1 MDCSDNVDLLFP
13 TLSDSRRLAQVIGI
27 LGRHGLNGISASLG
41 IGRSR
46 GDVAPPRPDAVVSAL
61 REIGPVAVKFGQVLA
76 MRSDMLPPEWT
87 TALATLQD
95 RVPACP
101 FAEVQHSLEAALG
114 APVSDCFEYL
124 DEMPLAAGSIAQVHA
139 AVRRDGAPVI
149 IKIRRP
155 GIEEIVDADLR
166 LLRRLAR
173 LAQRVNPAIARQRPD
188 ELLRFFAESLDREM
202 DLSAEGNAS
211 DEIGAL
217 SGGFGV
223 EVPFDLGG
231 HRKEHQYS
239 GAGRWPACDRAA
251 GAAARRGHRHG
262 ASGANL
268 RPGRLEM
275 IVINGRF
282 HADPLSRNILI
293 RTDGT
298 VVFIDFGAV
307 GTLLPHRRDELVDLS
322 LAIAGERPLWHAF
335 SCVGAGDPA
344 VDREALARALA
355 GLIDRFKASVLD
367 QIDLG
372 EVFADV
378 FRLLR
383 EFELSL
389 PPDLALMLRTLL
401 TAEGF
406 VRRIDPRFDIG
417 AELAPIVRQLLRE
430 RAGFGEMARQGAS
443 HGRASGAGGAECSRT
458 GVGAGEDR
466 AVGPIADQPR
476 PPGSTVLASGS
487 RQRPLAGH
495 HVISAAL
502 VIAASHSTGGAA
514 NACRSMRICGCYNHR
529 SRMVSSEMKT
539 HGYRPE
545 LPN

>member
-1 MDCSDNVDLLFP
+1 MPDPPVP

-27 LGRHGLNGISASLG
+27 LGRHGLNGLSASLG

-76 MRSDMLPPEWT
+76 MRSDMLPLEWT

-95 RVPACP
+95 RVPAVP
-101 FAEVQHSLEAALG
+101 FAEVQHSLEAALS
-114 APVSDCFEYL
+114 APVSDYFEYF
-124 DEMPLAAGSIAQVHA
+124 DETPLAAGSIAQVHA

-211 DEIGAL
+211 DEIGAFL
-217 SGGFGV
+217 AGFGV
-223 EVPFDLGG
+223 ETARFDW
-231 HRKEHQYS
+231 E
-239 GAGRWPACDRAA
+239 ATGRSINIQERVDGLPATELEQLRAA
-251 GAAARRGHRHG
+251 GIDMAQVARTY
-262 ASGANL
+262 AQAVL
-268 RPGRLEM
+268 QM

-282 HADPLSRNILI
+282 HADPHPGNILI
-293 RTDGT
+293 KTDGT
-298 VVFIDFGAV
+298 VIFIDFGAV

-322 LAIAGERPLWHAF
+322 LAIAGEDTATLARILLRW
-335 SCVGAGDPA
+335 AGDPP

-372 EVFADV
+372 EVFSDV

-417 AELAPIVRQLLRE
+417 AELAPIARQLLRE
-430 RAGFGEMARQGAS
+430 RVGFGELRDKARRTAALL
-443 HGRASGAGGAECSRT
+443 GRAVLNAPELVSELEKIVRSGRLPISL
-458 GVGAGEDR
+458 DR
-466 AVGPIADQPR
+466 RDLQF
-476 PPGSTVLASGS
+476 LASGS

-502 VIAASHSTGGAA
+502 VIAAAILLDGQPTLAGACA
-514 NACRSMRICGCYNHR
+514 FAAATIIAVEWFRR
-529 SRMVSSEMKT
+529 K
-539 HGYRPE
+539 
-545 LPN
+545 

>member
-1 MDCSDNVDLLFP
+1 MPDVP
-13 TLSDSRRLAQVIGI
+13 IPKLSDSRRLAQVIGI
-27 LGRHGLNGISASLG
+27 LGKHGLNGLSASLG
-41 IGRSR
+41 IGRSS
-46 GDVAPPRPDAVVSAL
+46 GDVTPPRPDAVVSAL

-95 RVPACP
+95 RVPAVS
-101 FAEVQHSLEAALG
+101 FAKVRHSLEAALG

-139 AVRRDGAPVI
+139 AVRKDGAPVI

-211 DEIGAL
+211 DEIGAFL
-217 SGGFGV
+217 AGFGV
-223 EVPFDLGG
+223 E
-231 HRKEHQYS
+231 
-239 GAGRWPACDRAA
+239 
-251 GAAARRGHRHG
+251 AARFDWDVTGRSINVQERVDGLPATDLEG
-262 ASGANL
+262 L
-268 RPGRLEM
+268 RTAGIDLVRVARTYAQAVLQM

-282 HADPLSRNILI
+282 HADPHPGNILI
-293 RTDGT
+293 KKDGT

-307 GTLLPHRRDELVDLS
+307 GTLLPHRRDELVELS
-322 LAIAGERPLWHAF
+322 LAIAGEDTSTLARILLRW
-335 SCVGAGDPA
+335 AGDPA
-344 VDREALARALA
+344 VDRELLARALA

-417 AELAPIVRQLLRE
+417 AELAPIARQLLRE
-430 RAGFGEMARQGAS
+430 RVGFAQLRDKARRTAALL
-443 HGRASGAGGAECSRT
+443 GRAALNAPELVLALEKIVRSGRLPISL
-458 GVGAGEDR
+458 DR
-466 AVGPIADQPR
+466 RDLEL
-476 PPGSTVLASGS
+476 LASGS
-487 RQRPLAGH
+487 RQRSLPGNSAITAALIIAAAILLEGQPTLAGACAF
-495 HVISAAL
+495 AAATI
-502 VIAASHSTGGAA
+502 IAIEWF
-514 NACRSMRICGCYNHR
+514 RR
-529 SRMVSSEMKT
+529 K
-539 HGYRPE
+539 
-545 LPN
+545 

>member
-1 MDCSDNVDLLFP
+1 MPNPPVP

-27 LGRHGLNGISASLG
+27 LGRHGLNGLSASLG

-95 RVPACP
+95 RVPAVP

-211 DEIGAL
+211 DEIGAFL
-217 SGGFGV
+217 AGFGV
-223 EVPFDLGG
+223 ETARFDW
-231 HRKEHQYS
+231 E
-239 GAGRWPACDRAA
+239 ATGRSINIQERVDGLPATELEQLRAA
-251 GAAARRGHRHG
+251 GIDMAQVARTY
-262 ASGANL
+262 AQAVL
-268 RPGRLEM
+268 QM

-282 HADPLSRNILI
+282 HADPHPGNILI

-322 LAIAGERPLWHAF
+322 LAIAGEDTATLARILLRW
-335 SCVGAGDPA
+335 AGDPA

-417 AELAPIVRQLLRE
+417 AELAPIARQLLRE
-430 RAGFGEMARQGAS
+430 RAGFGELRDKARRTAALL
-443 HGRASGAGGAECSRT
+443 GRAALNAPELVLALEKIVRSGRLPISL
-458 GVGAGEDR
+458 DR
-466 AVGPIADQPR
+466 RDLQF
-476 PPGSTVLASGS
+476 LASGS

-502 VIAASHSTGGAA
+502 VIAAAILLEGAA

-545 LPN
+545 LPNQPT